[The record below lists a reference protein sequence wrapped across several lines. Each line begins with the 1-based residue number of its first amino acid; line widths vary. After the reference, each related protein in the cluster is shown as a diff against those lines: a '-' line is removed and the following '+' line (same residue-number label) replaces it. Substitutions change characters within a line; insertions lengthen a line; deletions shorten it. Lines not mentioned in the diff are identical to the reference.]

1 MIDWVMIVISALMA
15 AFCLVWWR
23 WPAFRLRTEAPKYF
37 VLQQERRF
45 EDTISPPQP
54 VTDSS
59 EV

>member
-1 MIDWVMIVISALMA
+1 MIDWVMIIISALMA

-45 EDTISPPQP
+45 EDAVSHP
-54 VTDSS
+54 SS
-59 EV
+59 ELIAGS